1 MKSFDKKICLANIYY
16 LAKEK
21 NIKIG
26 DLETAAGVSVGYLSR
41 INKEDNETN
50 PSIDFISKVAESLNT
65 GIDTLINVDLSGLT
79 PTERYLIS
87 FMEKLKRDTSADKLD
102 WERSSADSLN
112 RMECDC
118 NGDVYHPLFRYETF
132 LERGE
137 TEYPEEVSR
146 VVFVSQTYD
155 CHTHINDDCF
165 SLKLKNDTTLYL
177 MDICKSVYRRNESGV
192 FAREIW
198 IHRPAVGAQFLC
210 SNIEMGSLSALVDEL
225 YFIVKESSKH
235 PKIKKELQAIIDA
248 FMADDFTDDS
258 DNDALPF

>member
-26 DLETAAGVSVGYLSR
+26 DLEAAAGVSVGYLSR
-41 INKEDNETN
+41 INKDDNETN
-50 PSIDFISKVAESLNT
+50 PGIDFISRVAELLNT
-65 GIDTLINVDLSGLT
+65 GIDTLVNVDLSGLT

-118 NGDVYHPLFRYETF
+118 DGIVHHPLFHYETF
-132 LERGE
+132 LEPGE
-137 TEYPEEVSR
+137 TDYPEEVSR
-146 VVFVSQTYD
+146 VVFVSHTYD
-155 CHTHINDDCF
+155 CHTCIKDDCF
-165 SLKLKNDTTLYL
+165 SLKLKNNATLYL
-177 MDICKSVYRRNESGV
+177 MDICKSVYHKNDSGV

-198 IHRPAVGAQFLC
+198 IHRPAVGTQFLC
-210 SNIEMGSLSALVDEL
+210 SNIGMDSLSALVDDL

-235 PKIKKELQAIIDA
+235 PKIKKGLQDIIDA
-248 FMADDFTDDS
+248 FMADDFTDDC
-258 DNDALPF
+258 NDDTLPF